1 VEDFKKAQNGI
12 LIGMESFGEGI
23 DIPGDLLEFIYIDKV
38 PDLRQDL
45 VIQKRRD
52 FYDANFGNEFND
64 YFLAHRT
71 RALHQKL
78 GRLIRRESDKGCIIV
93 TDSRL
98 ARWKGRTLET
108 FKDMMKPYKLNVTTM
123 DEACNKTR
131 EFLI

>member
-1 VEDFKKAQNGI
+1 VLKK
-12 LIGMESFGEGI
+12 E
-23 DIPGDLLEFIYIDKV
+23 V
-38 PDLRQDL
+38 
-45 VIQKRRD
+45 
-52 FYDANFGNEFND
+52 
-64 YFLAHRT
+64 
-71 RALHQKL
+71 
-78 GRLIRRESDKGCIIV
+78 ESDKGCIIV